1 MKTTC
6 GLPCLTG
13 RTSRTPFSSRIT
25 QLYTLVLA
33 VLLVALCPARAE
45 EPEDIYLRI
54 FSLIQQADLLNSK
67 GQAEKALP
75 KYKEAQTRLDQ
86 FKRDYPEWNDKA
98 VAYRLNYTTD
108 KVALLS
114 KEAPAGAETQPTQT
128 GTKTAAPSSTTQ
140 VKLLDAGAEPR
151 AVLRLHPKAGDKQTL
166 GATMKMA
173 MNIKAGEMPEQAMK
187 LPAITIPMDVTVKSV
202 ADNGDITYE
211 MVMGEASLSDEPGAA
226 PMVAEAMK
234 SSVSKLN
241 GLTGTGIVSNR
252 GITKSVEMK
261 MPADADPQI
270 RQVMDQMKES
280 FSNVG
285 ALLPEE
291 AVGRGAKWEARMAL
305 KSQGMTIAQ
314 TLRYQLA
321 SIEGERLAA
330 KIEISQ
336 SSANQKMQNPAMPG
350 VKVDLTRMEGT
361 GTGDLTL
368 DLAQILPL
376 QMTMD
381 LHSEM
386 SMGMSIAGQKQAM
399 SMTMDLNMRLEGK

>member
-54 FSLIQQADLLNSK
+54 FALIQQADLLSSR
-67 GQAEKALP
+67 GQTEKALP

-98 VAYRLNYTTD
+98 VAYRLNYTTE

-114 KEAPAGAETQPTQT
+114 KEAPAGAETQPTQA
-128 GTKTAAPSSTTQ
+128 GTKTAALPSTAQ

-151 AVLRLHPKAGDKQTL
+151 KVLRLHPKAGDKQAL
-166 GATMKMA
+166 GVTMKMA

-211 MVMGEASLSDEPGAA
+211 MVMGEASISDEPGAA

-234 SSVSKLN
+234 Y

-291 AVGRGAKWEARMAL
+291 AVGPGAKWEARMAL

>member
-1 MKTTC
+1 MNTTDDA
-6 GLPCLTG
+6 PCLTG
-13 RTSRTPFSSRIT
+13 TTSRTHLSAGMKRLS
-25 QLYTLVLA
+25 VLLLA
-33 VLLVALCPARAE
+33 SLVALCPARAE

-54 FSLIQQADLLNSK
+54 FALIQQADLLSSR
-67 GQAEKALP
+67 GQTEKALP

-98 VAYRLNYTTD
+98 VAYRLNYTTE
-108 KVALLS
+108 KLALLS
-114 KEAPAGAETQPTQT
+114 KEAPSGAETQPTQT
-128 GTKTAAPSSTTQ
+128 GTKATAPASTAQ

-151 AVLRLHPKAGDKQTL
+151 TVLRLHPKPGDKQAL
-166 GATMKMA
+166 GVTMKMA

-211 MVMGEASLSDEPGAA
+211 MVMGEASISDEPGAA

-291 AVGRGAKWEARMAL
+291 AVGPGAKWEARMAL

-350 VKVDLTRMEGT
+350 IKVDLTRMEGT

-368 DLAQILPL
+368 DMAQILPL

-399 SMTMDLNMRLEGK
+399 SMTMDLNMRLEGR

>member
-1 MKTTC
+1 
-6 GLPCLTG
+6 L
-13 RTSRTPFSSRIT
+13 
-25 QLYTLVLA
+25 
-33 VLLVALCPARAE
+33 
-45 EPEDIYLRI
+45 
-54 FSLIQQADLLNSK
+54 
-67 GQAEKALP
+67 
-75 KYKEAQTRLDQ
+75 
-86 FKRDYPEWNDKA
+86 
-98 VAYRLNYTTD
+98 
-108 KVALLS
+108 
-114 KEAPAGAETQPTQT
+114 
-128 GTKTAAPSSTTQ
+128 
-140 VKLLDAGAEPR
+140 
-151 AVLRLHPKAGDKQTL
+151 
-166 GATMKMA
+166 
-173 MNIKAGEMPEQAMK
+173 
-187 LPAITIPMDVTVKSV
+187 
-202 ADNGDITYE
+202 
-211 MVMGEASLSDEPGAA
+211 MGEASLSDEPGAA

-291 AVGRGAKWEARMAL
+291 AVGPGAKWEAKMAL
-305 KSQGMTIAQ
+305 KSQGMAIAQ

-350 VKVDLTRMEGT
+350 IKVDLTRMEGT

>member
-1 MKTTC
+1 MNTTDDA
-6 GLPCLTG
+6 PFLTG
-13 RTSRTPFSSRIT
+13 ATPRTHLSAGMKRLSIF
-25 QLYTLVLA
+25 LLLTLF
-33 VLLVALCPARAE
+33 VALCPARAE

-54 FSLIQQADLLNSK
+54 FALIQQGDLLSSK
-67 GQAEKALP
+67 GQTEKALP

-98 VAYRLNYTTD
+98 VAYRLNYTTE
-108 KVALLS
+108 KIALLS
-114 KEAPAGAETQPTQT
+114 KEAPSGGETQPGQS
-128 GTKTAAPSSTTQ
+128 GTKATDQ

-151 AVLRLHPKAGDKQTL
+151 AVLRLHPKTGDKQTL
-166 GATMKMA
+166 GMTMKIA

-187 LPAITIPMDVTVKSV
+187 LPAITMPMDVTVKSV

-234 SSVSKLN
+234 SSISKLN

-261 MPADADPQI
+261 IPADADPQI

-285 ALLPEE
+285 VLLPEE
-291 AVGRGAKWEARMAL
+291 AVGPGAKWEAKMPL

-321 SIEGERLAA
+321 AIEGERLAA
-330 KIEISQ
+330 KMEISQ
-336 SSANQKMQNPAMPG
+336 SAANQKIQSPAMPG
-350 VKVDLTRMEGT
+350 LKVDLTRMEGT
-361 GTGDLTL
+361 GAGDLTL
-368 DLAQILPL
+368 DLAQVLPSQL
-376 QMTMD
+376 TMD
-381 LHSEM
+381 MHSEM
-386 SMGMSIAGQKQAM
+386 SMGMNIAGQKQTM
-399 SMTMDLNMRLEGK
+399 SMTMDLNMRLEAK